1 MTRYQAQ
8 AFRTSIGR
16 RLRERRLE
24 LGMTQEAL
32 ACEAGISQGSVSHYE
47 QGKIEI
53 PLGVLLEL
61 CDVLAVSPLMIVP
74 GLLPHDSGADV
85 AREARAS

>member
-1 MTRYQAQ
+1 MTRYQART
-8 AFRTSIGR
+8 FRMTIGR

-24 LGMTQEAL
+24 LGMTQEVVAW
-32 ACEAGISQGSVSHYE
+32 EAGISQGSVSHYE

-61 CDVLAVSPLMIVP
+61 CLILQVSPMQIVP
-74 GLLPHDSGADV
+74 GLTAGPTDLGAT
-85 AREARAS
+85 AQAS